1 MAHNLPEQKD
11 FISSKTIIMFGP
23 ACFSNMNNW
32 FDTKGN
38 RVSKVLN
45 IMTNFENKKTWLHN
59 TFTIN
64 EFWRHGT
71 MYHWYIYTF
80 ESMVQY
86 ISDSIY
92 NFEGTV
98 HCIILIQLQFQRHG
112 TMYQW
117 YIYNGTMYN
126 FNTFTICNL
135 GFLPFHRL
143 PCIVAAPRGQSAF
156 PLKKERKF
164 KKICKTEERRK
175 IKKTW
180 KTLSKEKSCCKGW
193 RGVVS
198 EITRCLIK
206 FDMWLSDEK
215 MIAEVQYAV
224 L

>member
-1 MAHNLPEQKD
+1 MHRFFVVVVFAHHVLSGKSMAHNLPEQKD

-45 IMTNFENKKTWLHN
+45 IMTNFKNKKTWLHN

-117 YIYNGTMYN
+117 YIYNGTMVQ
-126 FNTFTICNL
+126 
-135 GFLPFHRL
+135 
-143 PCIVAAPRGQSAF
+143 CIILIHLQFVIWVS
-156 PLKKERKF
+156 
-164 KKICKTEERRK
+164 C
-175 IKKTW
+175 
-180 KTLSKEKSCCKGW
+180 LSI
-193 RGVVS
+193 V
-198 EITRCLIK
+198 CLA
-206 FDMWLSDEK
+206 L
-215 MIAEVQYAV
+215 
-224 L
+224 